1 MNLSSSQT
9 QGSTLGNGSV
19 PVFQESSDAG
29 EIAAGV
35 SR

>member
-1 MNLSSSQT
+1 MNLSSSRP
-9 QGSTLGNGSV
+9 QGSTLANGSV

-35 SR
+35 LR